1 MDPNKTPEKRYKRTS
16 RLRSALY
23 ALRGEPVVPESIRA
37 EWVAWQFEFE
47 AVLDKLSAAAA
58 RLYTRDK
65 AALKAALQKLAE
77 MDEQKAADPIAE
89 ITAHYGGGWNPAK
102 RALNRQVLAMKGIR
116 IPDTITGGK
125 PDEHGD
131 QSIDGTGP

>member
-1 MDPNKTPEKRYKRTS
+1 MHPDKTRQRPPKHTS
-16 RLRSALY
+16 RLRSAWH

-65 AALKAALQKLAE
+65 VALKVALKRLEELDQDTPAVPV
-77 MDEQKAADPIAE
+77 AVAYP
-89 ITAHYGGGWNPAK
+89 TGGWNPAK
-102 RALNRQVLAMKGIR
+102 RALNRQVLAMQGVR
-116 IPDTITGGK
+116 IPDTFGREQAHV
-125 PDEHGD
+125 DGD
-131 QSIDGTGP
+131 QSLNDSN